1 MTRITGAPD
10 ALEANAQWAAMEKR
24 VARALLE
31 QEEESE
37 RQRALEQI
45 RGVLAA
51 IISGQH
57 TAQGDREGD
66 GRTERPSTPVRETD
80 DGREQELV

>member
-10 ALEANAQWAAMEKR
+10 ALEANAQWAAMEER

-45 RGVLAA
+45 RGVCW
-51 IISGQH
+51 
-57 TAQGDREGD
+57 
-66 GRTERPSTPVRETD
+66 
-80 DGREQELV
+80 